1 MVKKKQV
8 KEDGLSSNVILVRF
22 LILFQ
27 HHQTNTRRKSGER
40 KEAFFFSSCSF
51 LCGKNSLANFGC
63 VKLFGVLSHILHGHI
78 FNKERFP
85 GMIRT
90 SYGE

>member
-1 MVKKKQV
+1 VAKAAPKVRTLFCPKKR
-8 KEDGLSSNVILVRF
+8 IL
-22 LILFQ
+22 LI
-27 HHQTNTRRKSGER
+27 
-40 KEAFFFSSCSF
+40 
-51 LCGKNSLANFGC
+51 FGC
-63 VKLFGVLSHILHGHI
+63 VDQLFGVLSHILHGHI